1 MNPIVDPRYYGIP
14 CKALPSGFARLVGIP
29 SAQVPPV
36 ISGTVFISSTEVVGY
51 LWGPDSLNP
60 YEGFRLREPDDRLG
74 NVVLVYHGSF
84 SVPLIAAQTE
94 ASEARTLVSQHRVSE
109 AVAMAQDAARLA
121 PDSAEVTH
129 VLAQVLTAAGQS
141 DEAGQAAARTR
152 ELARTI
158 HPELQK
164 ALQK

>member
-1 MNPIVDPRYYGIP
+1 VDPRYYGIP
-14 CKALPSGFARLVGIP
+14 CKALPSGFAHMLGMP
-29 SAQVPPV
+29 LAQVPPV

-74 NVVLVYHGSF
+74 NVELVYHGSF
-84 SVPLIAAQTE
+84 SVPLIAAETE
-94 ASEARTLVSQHRVSE
+94 GSQASQLLDQHRVPE
-109 AVAMAQDAARLA
+109 ALVMAQDAAKLA
-121 PDSAEVTH
+121 PDSADVTH
-129 VLAQVLTAAGQS
+129 VLAQALTAAGQS
-141 DEAGQAAARTR
+141 EEAGQAAARTR